1 MCKRSGIGTDTYICS
16 FNNRSIRTA
25 RFVPE
30 GIVRSKYSRSV
41 TMESTHLLDG
51 SKKRV
56 KIHPHTITAKYAPHT
71 PHTHTHFPQPGDEG
85 YDDAPSFEEFGS
97 FVDETSERKKLTGT
111 RKWTE
116 RAGTLFGGKDK
127 SKDMPSKPPTGGG
140 EEGGG
145 TGPGGGVGEQLASFG
160 EASVS
165 ASRLTWA
172 TLVGAALAHGCV
184 CVLTRLAISRFNLPP
199 LTLLLVRSILQL
211 LYGTVP
217 MKRAETAFGSKGYRR
232 KLLLYG
238 LTHSFSLCC
247 AYSSLSFIPIG
258 EDEAMLTTW
267 RLATTVLS
275 ATLALLL
282 LDERLGLVDLVTVAT
297 GVIGLGLALVPNPR
311 GLDVDKNGTS
321 SELSS
326 GTMAQ
331 QSAQFWREAFG
342 WSLSVLAGLW
352 MSLALVMYRSLKE
365 RVSVGTALFTVSWT
379 GCLGTLASMIV
390 LQEGPVWPANLQ
402 AWCLIVAVAVFS
414 AGGFLGVTHG
424 LTRLHPALVSATQG
438 LEVPVSMV
446 LETAVMPLVP
456 SVCEVIGG
464 VVVVMSVSWLVTV
477 KLLPSRG
484 SGRKQREEYEEIL
497 DSPIK

>member
-1 MCKRSGIGTDTYICS
+1 
-16 FNNRSIRTA
+16 
-25 RFVPE
+25 
-30 GIVRSKYSRSV
+30 
-41 TMESTHLLDG
+41 MESTHLLDG

-56 KIHPHTITAKYAPHT
+56 KIHPHTVTAKYAPHT

-85 YDDAPSFEEFGS
+85 YDDAPSFEDFGS
-97 FVDETSERKKLTGT
+97 FLEETSDKKQLTGA
-111 RKWTE
+111 R
-116 RAGTLFGGKDK
+116 
-127 SKDMPSKPPTGGG
+127 KPPMGGG
-140 EEGGG
+140 EGGVEGGG
-145 TGPGGGVGEQLASFG
+145 KGAGGGVGEQLASFS

-172 TLVGAALAHGCV
+172 SVVLAGLAHGCV
-184 CVLTRLAISRFNLPP
+184 CVLTRLAASRFNLPP

-247 AYSSLSFIPIG
+247 AYSSLSFVSLG
-258 EDEAMLTTW
+258 DDEAMLTTW

-282 LDERLGLVDLVTVAT
+282 LDERLGL
-297 GVIGLGLALVPNPR
+297 NN
-311 GLDVDKNGTS
+311 NGTG
-321 SELSS
+321 S
-326 GTMAQ
+326 GMPNGGIPNGGIPNGGIPNGATPAQ

-342 WSLSVLAGLW
+342 WSLTVLAGLW

-379 GCLGTLASMIV
+379 GCLSTAVSM
-390 LQEGPVWPANLQ
+390 LLLRQGPVWPASLQ
-402 AWCLIVAVAVFS
+402 AWCIVLGVAVCS
-414 AGGFLGVTHG
+414 AGGFVGVTHG

-438 LEVPVSMV
+438 LEVPVAMV
-446 LETAVMPLVP
+446 LEIAVVPLVP

-464 VVVVMSVSWLVTV
+464 VVVVVSVGWLVTV

>member
-1 MCKRSGIGTDTYICS
+1 
-16 FNNRSIRTA
+16 
-25 RFVPE
+25 
-30 GIVRSKYSRSV
+30 
-41 TMESTHLLDG
+41 MESTHLLDG

-56 KIHPHTITAKYAPHT
+56 KIHPHTVTAKYAPHT

-85 YDDAPSFEEFGS
+85 YDDAPSFEDFGS
-97 FVDETSERKKLTGT
+97 FLEETSDKKQLTGT
-111 RKWTE
+111 RKWTGK
-116 RAGTLFGGKDK
+116 AGTLFGGKDK
-127 SKDMPSKPPTGGG
+127 NKDTPPRPPMGGG
-140 EEGGG
+140 EGG
-145 TGPGGGVGEQLASFG
+145 QLASFS

-172 TLVGAALAHGCV
+172 SVVLAGLAHGCV
-184 CVLTRLAISRFNLPP
+184 CVLTRLAASRFNLPP

-247 AYSSLSFIPIG
+247 AYSSLSFVSLG
-258 EDEAMLTTW
+258 DDEAVLTTW
-267 RLATTVLS
+267 RLATTILS

-297 GVIGLGLALVPNPR
+297 GVLGLGLALVPNPT
-311 GLDVDKNGTS
+311 GL
-321 SELSS
+321 E
-326 GTMAQ
+326 

-379 GCLGTLASMIV
+379 GCLSTAVSMLL
-390 LQEGPVWPANLQ
+390 LQQGPVWPASLQ
-402 AWCLIVAVAVFS
+402 AWCVVLGVAVCS
-414 AGGFLGVTHG
+414 AGGFVGVTHG
-424 LTRLHPALVSATQG
+424 LTRLHPALVSGTQG
-438 LEVPVSMV
+438 LEVPVAMM
-446 LETAVMPLVP
+446 LEIAVVPLVP

-464 VVVVMSVSWLVTV
+464 VVVVVSVGWLVTV